1 MYLPSTS
8 KESGERLGLRMM
20 VPVICSD
27 MLIEVKFAIVLPVS
41 SSSSSVFLVG
51 VFCSSLAWV
60 SQQHCVAGA
69 EYIQLWDHMG

>member
-1 MYLPSTS
+1 
-8 KESGERLGLRMM
+8 MM

-27 MLIEVKFAIVLPVS
+27 MLIEVKCAIVLPVS